1 MGKETESGD
10 FDSLNILTNRER
22 EVLQLIAEGHTNKD
36 IAHVLKLS
44 VKTVDVH
51 RSHIMDKLHIH
62 DITGLVKYSIRKGLI
77 KV

>member
-1 MGKETESGD
+1 MLAFSID
-10 FDSLNILTNRER
+10 I
-22 EVLQLIAEGHTNKD
+22 IAEGHTNKE
-36 IAHVLKLS
+36 IAHELKLS

-62 DITGLVKYSIRKGLI
+62 EITGLVKYAIRKGLI